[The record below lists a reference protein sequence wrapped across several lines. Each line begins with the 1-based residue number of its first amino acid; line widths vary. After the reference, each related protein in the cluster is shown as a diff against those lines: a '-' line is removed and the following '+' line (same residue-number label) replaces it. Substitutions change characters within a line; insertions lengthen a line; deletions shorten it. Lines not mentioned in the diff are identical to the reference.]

1 MHDFHFLFS
10 SVKERKEER
19 RIPLRQW
26 RILSFFV
33 LHKTF
38 SSFMKNMKTCQQEVK
53 KNWHKCQNFLIR
65 TKKKIN
71 SWETFPY
78 QKLKQKSQMHIVWT
92 FFTFNLCVTLWIN
105 HWDWNRRRHFKLA
118 LDWIHVEGVQSTSL
132 VSCRETT
139 GDEIVS
145 SVKNFTFWLLLW
157 HLADYDLRINVIESN
172 VN

>member
-1 MHDFHFLFS
+1 MTFISSFLLWRKGRKKEESPWDNEKSFPFLFYT
-10 SVKERKEER
+10 KLF
-19 RIPLRQW
+19 LRSW
-26 RILSFFV
+26 RIWRPANKKWRKIDTSAKIFSFEP
-33 LHKTF
+33 K
-38 SSFMKNMKTCQQEVK
+38 
-53 KNWHKCQNFLIR
+53 I
-65 TKKKIN
+65 KIN

-145 SVKNFTFWLLLW
+145 SVKNWLLLW